1 MGHGEGS
8 ETSEMG
14 ILRRQQT
21 ADKGEERDILSVKS
35 FLLAASWPLPADK
48 TG

>member
-1 MGHGEGS
+1 MEHGAWGMGHGEGS

-35 FLLAASWPLPADK
+35 FLLAAS
-48 TG
+48 